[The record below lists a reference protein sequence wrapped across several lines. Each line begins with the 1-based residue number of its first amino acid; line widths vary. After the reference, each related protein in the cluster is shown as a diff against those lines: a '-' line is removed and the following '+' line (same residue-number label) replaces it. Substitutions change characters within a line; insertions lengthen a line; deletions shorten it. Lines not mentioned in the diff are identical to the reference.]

1 MTETTIHPNPAHLT
15 PAHLS
20 PVTEITIEAAI
31 ARFGAARVLA
41 VALRELLRGRGARQ
55 DPALTAVVNEHI
67 RRDIGLAPRQAAPPL
82 DVLTRHL
89 W

>member
-1 MTETTIHPNPAHLT
+1 MTETTIHPA
-15 PAHLS
+15 

-31 ARFGAARVLA
+31 ARFGASRVIA
-41 VALRELLRGRGARQ
+41 VALRELLRGRGARR
-55 DPALTAVVNEHI
+55 DPALPAVVNDHI

-82 DVLTRHL
+82 DVLNRHL